1 MHLGW
6 DTKCPFLFGQSSLA
20 EINSSNP
27 TTATRSYVF
36 PETLH
41 RFTQTMAEKV
51 ESPELIKILSATPQV
66 VMEFQEDV
74 VVLQKLPRLTQILLS
89 NRK

>member
-1 MHLGW
+1 
-6 DTKCPFLFGQSSLA
+6 
-20 EINSSNP
+20 
-27 TTATRSYVF
+27 
-36 PETLH
+36 
-41 RFTQTMAEKV
+41 MAEKV
-51 ESPELIKILSATPQV
+51 ESPELIKILSATPQL